1 MSDIKHPENQN
12 AENEDLDNRDV
23 DDDQLDQAVEETF
36 PASDPISP

>member
-12 AENEDLDNRDV
+12 AENEDLDNREV

>member
-1 MSDIKHPENQN
+1 MSDIKNPENQN

-23 DDDQLDQAVEETF
+23 NDDQLDQAVEETF